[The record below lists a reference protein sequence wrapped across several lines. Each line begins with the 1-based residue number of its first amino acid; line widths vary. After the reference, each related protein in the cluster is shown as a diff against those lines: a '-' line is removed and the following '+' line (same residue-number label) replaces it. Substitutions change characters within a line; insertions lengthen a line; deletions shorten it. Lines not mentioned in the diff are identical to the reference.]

1 MFNNTI
7 PREPSARFTN
17 LAILSCMFNNVIT
30 SNIRIEGSGRCNPHV
45 SSEKGGETDR
55 GDSCVLNNTTTIV
68 PSTRF
73 TTLTILFR
81 MFNIIISN
89 IGIEGSGR
97 CNPHVSS
104 EKGSETGRG
113 FFYVFNYIIQ
123 ENPQFVSRPLR
134 SSL

>member
-17 LAILSCMFNNVIT
+17 LAILSCMFNNVI
-30 SNIRIEGSGRCNPHV
+30 
-45 SSEKGGETDR
+45 
-55 GDSCVLNNTTTIV
+55 
-68 PSTRF
+68 
-73 TTLTILFR
+73 
-81 MFNIIISN
+81 ISN
-89 IGIEGSGR
+89 VGIEGSGR

-104 EKGSETGRG
+104 EKGSETDRG
-113 FFYVFNYIIQ
+113 VFYMFNYIIQ